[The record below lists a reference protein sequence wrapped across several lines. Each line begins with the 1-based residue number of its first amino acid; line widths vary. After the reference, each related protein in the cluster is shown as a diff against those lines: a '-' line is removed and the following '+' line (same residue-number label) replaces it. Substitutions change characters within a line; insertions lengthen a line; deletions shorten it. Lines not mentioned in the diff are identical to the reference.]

1 MFDGLEADLA
11 LELVESRAFEGG
23 AVALR
28 YRRGRRQAGD
38 PFRSRI
44 ERVISGLPECAAAW
58 RAHVASQDER
68 QTPSGSA
75 TISAI
80 H

>member
-28 YRRGRRQAGD
+28 YGVVDVRREA
-38 PFRSRI
+38 
-44 ERVISGLPECAAAW
+44 
-58 RAHVASQDER
+58 
-68 QTPSGSA
+68 PSGA
-75 TISAI
+75 G
-80 H
+80 